1 MEQLSFSYSDE
12 EQAWV
17 TPEVTFTQDVYLMI
31 SLTKKGKVVMRQET
45 MDGKRPRVPIK
56 RHKDTGDFCFRMR
69 VVPQS
74 VKIQIFTSTE
84 PQCIK
89 YAYI

>member
-1 MEQLSFSYSDE
+1 MEQLAFTYSEE

-17 TPEVTFTQDVYLMI
+17 TPEVTFSQDVYLTV
-31 SLTKKGKVVMRQET
+31 SLKERGKVVIRQET
-45 MDGKRPRVPIK
+45 ADGKHPRVPLK
-56 RHKDTGDFCFRMR
+56 RHKDTSDFSFRLC

-74 VKIQIFTSTE
+74 VTIQIFTSTE
-84 PQCIK
+84 PQSIR